1 VPHWP
6 ESQRDATLGDLLVL
20 MVAETAQHAG
30 HADIIRE
37 LVDGTAGRDHDE
49 IFDENSWQAY
59 TGQIQ
64 RSASEFRDAGP

>member
-6 ESQRDATLGDLLVL
+6 EGQRDATLGDLLVL
-20 MVAETAQHAG
+20 IVAETAQHAG

-49 IFDENSWQAY
+49 IFGENSWHAY
-59 TGQIQ
+59 TAEIE
-64 RSASEFRDAGP
+64 RSASEFRDPGR